1 MADLRIGSVYDID
14 VYDSVA
20 RDTVTSHVRVTYEG
34 VGVVPSGAGSDTE
47 LHIFDTVH
55 TVPHRFLLVR
65 PDLVAGY
72 TEIPTD

>member
-1 MADLRIGSVYDID
+1 M
-14 VYDSVA
+14 YDSVA

-34 VGVVPSGAGSDTE
+34 VGIVASDTDPATGTE

-65 PDLVAGY
+65 PDLLAAY
-72 TEIPTD
+72 TEIPTE